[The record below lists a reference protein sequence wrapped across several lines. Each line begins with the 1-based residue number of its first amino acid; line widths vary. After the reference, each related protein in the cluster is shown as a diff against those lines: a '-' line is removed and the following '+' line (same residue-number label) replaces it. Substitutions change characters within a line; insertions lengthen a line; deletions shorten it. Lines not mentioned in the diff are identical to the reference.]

1 VIAFSPRQGL
11 DAQKLLGEEGLVAQV
26 WNGFESRP
34 QQLEMAVKVQQ
45 AMRQG
50 RHLVVEAGTGIGK
63 SFAYLAGAIDLA
75 LQKKGP
81 VVISTYTINLQQ
93 QLIVKDLPFLSGLIE
108 QGIVYRLAL
117 GRNQYL
123 CRRRLD
129 YARRNH
135 ATLFDES
142 DSQLN
147 DIEDWS
153 RRTETGLLSELEFLP
168 SPEIRQAVQ
177 SEHGN
182 CRGRKCSAFG
192 GCFYQ
197 KARRDLASADIIVAN
212 HALLFSDLVI
222 KAEGTTGILPAFKQ
236 VIIDEAH
243 NMERVAEDQFGID
256 ISRASVNYF
265 LDRLY
270 NQRKGKGL
278 LVFLNGAEDC
288 QSLVRACK
296 TAAQMFFTHAQSW
309 VSQQSDTATIR
320 CPKAFIHDTLSGQL
334 RKLRLGLAKYAKTM
348 EDTDEKFELQLAAK
362 RSEEVEKELIEFMSQ
377 SRDGFVYWLESEQQ
391 ARIPRLT
398 LRSAPIDPAPYIREV
413 LFNVCDCVVL
423 TSATLSCSG
432 QEDGFG
438 YFASRVGLEEYM
450 SLKTGSPFDYE
461 QQVKL
466 YIQAD
471 MPDPNDATFV
481 DKAVSAIR
489 KYLLKSDGR
498 AFVLFTSFQ
507 MLRNVSDRMRAWM
520 QEQNMEMLVQGQGMD
535 RMRLL
540 QAFKEDVRS
549 VLFGTESFWQ
559 GVDVPGESLS
569 NVILVRLPFAVPS
582 HPLIEGRIEA
592 LKAKGENPFY
602 SYQLPMAI
610 IKFKQ
615 GFGRLIRN
623 KTDTGMVVVLDS
635 RIVTKPYGRMF
646 LDAIPKCGVEII
658 RDSDRD

>member
-1 VIAFSPRQGL
+1 VIAFSPTEGL
-11 DAQKLLGEEGLVAQV
+11 DARKLLGEGGLVSQA

-34 QQLEMAVKVQQ
+34 QQLDMAAKVQQ
-45 AMRQG
+45 VLRQG

-63 SFAYLAGAIDLA
+63 SFAYLAGAIDQA

-93 QLIVKDLPFLSGLIE
+93 QLIVKDLPFLSSLIE

-117 GRNQYL
+117 GRNQYI

-129 YARRNH
+129 YARRNR

-182 CRGRKCSAFG
+182 CRGRKCAAFG

-197 KARRDLASADIIVAN
+197 RARRDLASADIIVAN

-222 KAEGTTGILPAFKQ
+222 KAEGATGLLPNYKQ

-243 NMERVAEDQFGID
+243 NVERVAEDQFGID
-256 ISRASVNYF
+256 ISRWSVNYF

-278 LVFLNGAEDC
+278 LVYLNGAEDC
-288 QSLVRACK
+288 QSLVRSCK

-309 VSQQSDTATIR
+309 MAGQSDTSTTR
-320 CPKAFIHDTLSGQL
+320 CPKEFIPDTLSGQF
-334 RKLRLGLAKYAKTM
+334 RTLRLALVKLAKTM
-348 EDTDEKFELQLAAK
+348 KDSDEKYELQQAAK
-362 RSEEVEKELIEFMSQ
+362 RSEAIEKELVEFMSQ
-377 SRDGFVYWLESEQQ
+377 GREGFVYWLESELQS
-391 ARIPRLT
+391 RVPRLI

-413 LFNVCDCVVL
+413 LFNVCDSVIL
-423 TSATLSCSG
+423 TSATLSCG
-432 QEDGFG
+432 RQEDGFG
-438 YFASRVGLEEYM
+438 YFASRVGLDEYL

-461 QQVKL
+461 RQVKL

-471 MPDPNDATFV
+471 MPDPNDKTFAE
-481 DKAVSAIR
+481 KAAAAIR
-489 KYLLKSDGR
+489 NYLLKSDGR

-507 MLRNVSDRMRAWM
+507 MLRDISGRMREWLAG
-520 QEQNMEMLVQGQGMD
+520 QNMQMLVQGEGLD

-540 QAFKEDVRS
+540 AEFKEDVRS

-559 GVDVPGESLS
+559 GVDVPGETLS

-635 RIVTKPYGRMF
+635 RIVTKPYGRLF
-646 LDAIPKCGVEII
+646 LEAIPKCCVEII
-658 RDSDRD
+658 HGISIS

>member
-1 VIAFSPRQGL
+1 VIAFSPTGGL
-11 DAQKLLGEEGLVAQV
+11 DAQKLLGEGGLVAQA

-34 QQLEMAVKVQQ
+34 QQLEMAAKVQQ
-45 AMRQG
+45 AMQQG

-75 LQKKGP
+75 IQKKGP
-81 VVISTYTINLQQ
+81 VVISTYTVNLQQ
-93 QLIVKDLPFLSGLIE
+93 QLMVKDLPFLSGLLE

-117 GRNQYL
+117 GRNQYV

-129 YARRNH
+129 YAKLHR
-135 ATLFDES
+135 ATLFDDS

-147 DIEDWS
+147 EIEDWS

-168 SPEIRQAVQ
+168 LPEIRQAVQ

-182 CRGRKCSAFG
+182 CRGRKCAAFG

-197 KARRDLASADIIVAN
+197 RARRDMASADIIVAN

-222 KAEGTTGILPAFKQ
+222 KAEGATGILPQYKQ

-243 NMERVAEDQFGID
+243 NMERVAEDQFGIE
-256 ISRASVNYF
+256 ISRMSVNYF

-278 LVFLNGAEDC
+278 LVYLNGAEDC

-296 TAAQMFFTHAQSW
+296 TAAQIFFTHAQSW
-309 VSQQSDTATIR
+309 VSQQSDTSTIR
-320 CPKAFIHDTLSGQL
+320 CPKDFIPNTLGGQL
-334 RKLRLGLAKYAKTM
+334 RKLRLALEKFAKPMK
-348 EDTDEKFELQLAAK
+348 DSDEKYELQQAAK
-362 RSEEVEKELIEFMSQ
+362 RSELLEKELIEFMSQ
-377 SRDGFVYWLESEQQ
+377 GREGFVYWLESEPQS
-391 ARIPRLT
+391 RIPRLT

-413 LFNVCDCVVL
+413 LFNVCDSVIL
-423 TSATLSCSG
+423 TSATLSCG
-432 QEDGFG
+432 QQEDGFG
-438 YFASRVGLEEYM
+438 YFASRVGLDEYM

-471 MPDPNDATFV
+471 MPDPNDKTFV
-481 DKAVSAIR
+481 EKAVAAIR

-507 MLRNVSDRMRAWM
+507 MLHNVSDQMRQWL
-520 QEQNMEMLVQGQGMD
+520 QEQDMQMLVQGQGMD
-535 RMRLL
+535 RVRLL

-592 LKAKGENPFY
+592 IKAKGENPFY

-635 RIVTKPYGRMF
+635 RIVTKPYGRLF
-646 LDAIPKCGVEII
+646 LEAIPRCGIEII
-658 RDSDRD
+658 HG